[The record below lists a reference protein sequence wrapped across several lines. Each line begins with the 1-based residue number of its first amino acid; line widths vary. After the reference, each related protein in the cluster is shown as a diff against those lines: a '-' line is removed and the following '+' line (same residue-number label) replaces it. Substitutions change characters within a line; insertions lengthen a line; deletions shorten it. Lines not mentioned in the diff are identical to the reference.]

1 MAGPLNLSDPD
12 IDAKDLFASPSSAR
26 KKPVQQK
33 APTAPSQPLTDSK
46 AESEDARE
54 ASLRRELAG
63 IRNINEVIEGVV
75 DSLAQAKGNLDVCSI
90 RTYLAFY
97 AYSSL
102 QTISRTVNNASSL
115 LNIWMRIL
123 SQTEHNQRLVL
134 NPSWRGATQ
143 DLSDMENERLQRRQE
158 KERRLVEEVQ
168 KREAA
173 MRKAAEDVKRRDEIA
188 SGRRGRGTTS
198 RGRGTGSTTTG
209 GQSVRGIRRGG
220 GLIPGR
226 GSSGIGRGFSGRS
239 RGPSTLS

>member
-1 MAGPLNLSDPD
+1 MAVPPNLSDPD
-12 IDAKDLFASPSSAR
+12 IDAKDLFASPSSA
-26 KKPVQQK
+26 KEKPVQQK
-33 APTAPSQPLTDSK
+33 APKALSPHLTDSK

-63 IRNINEVIEGVV
+63 IRNINDVIEGVV
-75 DSLAQAKGNLDVCSI
+75 DSLAQAKGNLD
-90 RTYLAFY
+90 
-97 AYSSL
+97 
-102 QTISRTVNNASSL
+102 TISRTVTNASTL

-134 NPSWRGATQ
+134 NPSWQGATQ

-173 MRKAAEDVKRRDEIA
+173 MKKAAEDEKRRDEIA

-198 RGRGTGSTTTG
+198 RGRGNASTTTG

-220 GLIPGR
+220 GIIPGR
-226 GSSGIGRGFSGRS
+226 GSSEIGRGFSARS
-239 RGPSTLS
+239 RGASTLS